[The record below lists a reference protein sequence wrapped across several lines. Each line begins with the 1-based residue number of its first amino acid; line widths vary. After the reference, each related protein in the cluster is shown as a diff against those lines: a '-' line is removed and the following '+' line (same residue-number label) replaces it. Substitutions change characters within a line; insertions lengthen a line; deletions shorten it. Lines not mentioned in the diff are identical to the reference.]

1 MTSSHAISRNIEGQE
16 EPPVIDLVHLSRQ
29 TMGDAQLE
37 TELLGLFANQ
47 AKAIVQALAGPGAT
61 ARSSPADLLHT
72 LCGSARAIG
81 SWSVAEQA
89 ERLER
94 EVRHPDARGGTGERL
109 DQLAALGSSVAQ
121 ACSAIDRLLET
132 ERP

>member
-1 MTSSHAISRNIEGQE
+1 MAGHE
-16 EPPVIDLVHLSRQ
+16 EPLPIDLVHLSRQ
-29 TMGDAQLE
+29 TMGDTQLE

-47 AKAIVQALAGPGAT
+47 AKAIVQALASPAT
-61 ARSSPADLLHT
+61 AGRSNPADLLHT

-94 EVRHPDARGGTGERL
+94 QVRHPDARGGTDGRP
-109 DQLAALGSSVAQ
+109 DQLEALGSSVAQ
-121 ACSAIDRLLET
+121 ACSAIDRLLEG
-132 ERP
+132 ERT

>member
-1 MTSSHAISRNIEGQE
+1 MTSSYAIGHRAAGPD
-16 EPPVIDLVHLSRQ
+16 EPPAIDLVHLSRQ

-47 AKAIVQALAGPGAT
+47 ARAIVQALASPGAGG
-61 ARSSPADLLHT
+61 RSNPADLLHT

-81 SWSVAEQA
+81 SWTVAEQA

-94 EVRHPDARGGTGERL
+94 EVRGRDAPGGSDGRH
-109 DQLAALGSSVAQ
+109 DRLAALGSSVAQ
-121 ACSAIDRLLET
+121 ACSAIDTLLDG
-132 ERP
+132 ERS